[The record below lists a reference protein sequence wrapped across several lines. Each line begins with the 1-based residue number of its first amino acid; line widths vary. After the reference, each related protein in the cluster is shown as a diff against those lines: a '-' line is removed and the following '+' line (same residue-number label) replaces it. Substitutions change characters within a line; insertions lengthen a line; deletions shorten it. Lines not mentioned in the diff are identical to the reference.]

1 MPKVFISYSHDSD
14 EHRQRVLA
22 LSERLRDDGVE
33 TRIDRYVPGTP
44 EEGWPRWML
53 NRLDEAHFVLVV
65 CTETYYRR
73 FRGLEEPGKG
83 KGVRWEGALITQDIY
98 DDPTRN
104 LKYVP
109 VVFASEELNFR
120 PEPIRS
126 ATHYILTS
134 DANYQSLLDYLLDQ
148 AGVEPRPVGAVKTKP
163 RETVNPLTFA
173 DSPTANAVK
182 ADIPSAN
189 QSNQSPQRELE
200 LAFLDGLNDESLR
213 QLYTGMSSRAEQQFR
228 FYKDRRMPAGLF
240 PVGKDGSLQPK
251 KDDFDDA
258 AKAMLKVERA
268 ALLGEPGG
276 GKSTAIWKLA
286 MEMAETARQNPQK
299 PIPLVVPLREW
310 TLPSQ
315 SLRDFIASQIG
326 KLESHLDSLLQSRR
340 AALLL
345 DGLNELPVDQRRE
358 KDDQVCRFIKEH
370 QHPELIAIVSC
381 RKEDYP
387 AELGFDC
394 INISPLDPLRIRR
407 FVENYLHQVE
417 RPELAE
423 PLFWKLA
430 PPTAQQTLK
439 KFLEKFGD
447 KLSDAEQIFWLNME
461 LPNGLRW
468 GWEWQGEKGNSQWQR
483 WVGQRDDSAGL
494 MKLASNPFMLNML
507 IGNFVAN
514 SGELPK
520 NRGELF
526 KNFVQN
532 RLNRELEDDRILPTE
547 MEPLK
552 DALAR
557 LAFEMQSRPAK
568 PDADKDG
575 EYSGA
580 LTVLPKSEAAKVL
593 GENHQRLFTLASGAG
608 ILDIADPVRFTHQL
622 LQEYF
627 AARHLATRFE
637 ARDLKASQLWP
648 DRWWQRTNWEVAAV
662 LFTGLYS
669 NDCTAAVEWIAEANP
684 EVAAQCLDRSGVG
697 ETLNTAARQ
706 RLTKEWIDRL
716 TDLKRDPEPQA
727 RAAVGRALGLL
738 GWDNRKGVS
747 VIKHN
752 DLKLPDIEW
761 IRIPEGEFQYGNAKD
776 EYAAKPQKLW
786 LPDFWISRYPITYAQ
801 FQTFLDDPE
810 GFNDKRWFAGLA
822 ASEDERQM
830 HEQYFKFANH
840 PRDNVNWYQAVAFCR
855 WLSWRLDQHSANR
868 VSTATGRE
876 RQSREVRLPTE
887 FEWEKAARG
896 TDGRLYP
903 YKGKFDPKKSN
914 VGDTGIGQT
923 SAVGIFPNGAS
934 PYGVE
939 EMSGNVW
946 EWCLSD
952 YNNPKRDAAQE
963 NLGAATSRV
972 LRGGSWIDIQL
983 YARAVFRLNYLAAFR
998 YVSPGFRVVA
1008 ARPPSS

>member
-1 MPKVFISYSHDSD
+1 MPKVFISYSHDSV
-14 EHRQRVLA
+14 EHSDRVLQFAWA
-22 LSERLRDDGVE
+22 LRNH
-33 TRIDRYVPGTP
+33 RIDVELDQFHK
-44 EEGWPRWML
+44 EEIVDWPRWC
-53 NRLDEAHFVLVV
+53 NEQISSEHSDFVICI
-65 CTETYYRR
+65 CTAEYKRR
-73 FRGLEEPGKG
+73 IEGNVPPEKG
-83 KGVRWEGALITQDIY
+83 KGVYWEG
-98 DDPTRN
+98 
-104 LKYVP
+104 
-109 VVFASEELNFR
+109 
-120 PEPIRS
+120 
-126 ATHYILTS
+126 
-134 DANYQSLLDYLLDQ
+134 SLLDDDLYDDKGNRRLIPILLNSEPSTSIPRFLRGWTFCSLSQFVLDD
-148 AGVEPRPVGAVKTKP
+148 AGYEHLIRILTNQPTVEK
-163 RETVNPLTFA
+163 NPLGTIPVLTTQRA
-173 DSPTANAVK
+173 PSGS
-182 ADIPSAN
+182 PSA
-189 QSNQSPQRELE
+189 PQRELE

-213 QLYTGMSSRAEQQFR
+213 QLYTGMNSRSERQFR
-228 FYKDRRMPAGLF
+228 HYGDRRMKVELL

-258 AKAMLKVERA
+258 AEAMLKIKRA

-286 MEMAETARQNPQK
+286 MEMAETARQNPQE

-310 TLPSQ
+310 TLADQP
-315 SLRDFIASQIG
+315 LRDFIASQIG
-326 KLESHLDSLLQSRR
+326 KLEPHLDSLLQSHR

-345 DGLNELPVDQRRE
+345 DGLNELPVDQRRD
-358 KDDQVCRFIKEH
+358 KYDQVCRFIKEH
-370 QHPELIAIVSC
+370 PALMAIVSC

-387 AELGFDC
+387 PELGFDC

-430 PPTAQQTLK
+430 PPEAQQTLAEFLA
-439 KFLEKFGD
+439 KFSG
-447 KLSDAEQIFWLNME
+447 KLDEAEQVFWLNTE

-468 GWEWQGEKGNSQWQR
+468 GWEWEGKNDNSTWQH
-483 WVGQRDDSAGL
+483 WVRQRDDSAGL

-568 PDADKDG
+568 PDAEEDG
-575 EYSGA
+575 KYSGA
-580 LTVLPKSEAAKVL
+580 LTVLPKSEAARVL

-608 ILDIADPVRFTHQL
+608 ILEIADPVRFTHQL

-627 AARHLATRFE
+627 AARHLAIRFE

-648 DRWWQRTNWEVAAV
+648 EKWWQRTNWEVAAV

-669 NDCTAAVEWIAEANP
+669 NDCSAAVEWIAEANP

-697 ETLNTAARQ
+697 HTLNDATRQ
-706 RLTKEWIDRL
+706 RLTKEWIERL

-727 RAAVGRALGLL
+727 RAAIGRALGLM
-738 GWDNRKGVS
+738 GWDNRQGVGI
-747 VIKHN
+747 VEIN
-752 DLKLPDIEW
+752 GVKLPDIEW
-761 IRIPEGEFQYGNAKD
+761 IKIPEGEFQYGDAKD

-786 LPDFWISRYPITYAQ
+786 LPEFQISRYPITYAQ

-822 ASEDERQM
+822 ASEGERQM
-830 HEQYFKFANH
+830 NEQSFKFANH
-840 PRDNVNWYQAVAFCR
+840 PRDSVNWYQAMAFCR
-855 WLSWRLDQHSANR
+855 WLTWRLDQADR

-876 RQSREVRLPTE
+876 RQTNEVRLPTE

-903 YKGKFDPKKSN
+903 YKGKYDTKKAN
-914 VGDTGIGQT
+914 TGRIIYQT
-923 SAVGIFPNGAS
+923 SAVGIFPNGQS
-934 PYGVE
+934 PCGVE
-939 EMSGNVW
+939 EMSGNVL
-946 EWCLSD
+946 EWCLNDYSD
-952 YNNPKRDAAQE
+952 PKLDPAQK
-963 NLGAATSRV
+963 NLDEATFRV
-972 LRGGSWIDIQL
+972 LRGGSWFFDQM
-983 YARAVFRLNYLAAFR
+983 AVYRYFNHAADR
-998 YVSPGFRVVA
+998 YSSFGFRVVA